1 MKYRELYDEYA
12 DLLVQET
19 VLRQEM
25 HGIPKGYLVT
35 KKIAGKEYLY
45 LQYSAQGKKKSE
57 YVREEDW
64 TRIKAAVARREPAK
78 EELNTLHREKTR
90 LEQAA
95 RILDA
100 NLYRTFMFLKQCA
113 EMDALPMEKRSDA
126 LAFARAMTALE
137 GLAAKEETE
146 QNLLLWARGEKK
158 FADFYMKSLQ
168 SYRIVEA
175 M

>member
-12 DLLVQET
+12 DLLARET

-35 KKIAGKEYLY
+35 KKIVGKEYLY
-45 LQYSAQGKKKSE
+45 LQYTAQGKKKSE

-64 TRIKAAVARREPAK
+64 GRVKAAVARREPVK
-78 EELNTLHREKTR
+78 EEMNALRREQSR
-90 LEQAA
+90 LESAA
-95 RILDA
+95 KILDG
-100 NLYRTFMFLKQCA
+100 NLYRTFVFLKQCA
-113 EMDALPMEKRSDA
+113 EMDALPMEKRKDA
-126 LAFARAMTALE
+126 LSFARAMTALE
-137 GLAAKEETE
+137 GLAAREETE

-168 SYRIVEA
+168 SYRVVEA